1 MADTRWTLWV
11 FAGPGALSGPTTT
24 SQGALVHSV
33 PLGSALP
40 LGELLVGRTVE
51 LVAETIGEPTILQQL
66 TSEWPAQR
74 WSAGTPD
81 DEPAQ
86 RDLAAFVAWASSK
99 TPPGSRRALIVLGDL
114 LQACG
119 AAPEAMVGGY
129 RPTYPTPIKVK
140 KGSLTDTYTKNAADN
155 NYAKAGASGSY
166 TVVQIGA
173 TVGANDSVNFENE
186 ATWYRRNSAT
196 GNDYAPVDASGN
208 AILDKDRKPLAN
220 ATIDWTASG
229 VALTLP
235 ASRGLDATGTLDVDL
250 PTRRIELLADALAE
264 QRVDLLVSEGSELV
278 RVAALRRLAPH
289 TSVMVGPRCSDA
301 WAGHGLLALLDALA
315 AKPDAEPEPLA
326 HAMLDA
332 YADRLAGLQRAA
344 TQAGEPV
351 ASALRRA
358 LASGH
363 ELVALRS
370 AGAGGLLAE
379 LDGLAG
385 QLLADASDSPASR
398 CVSEACR
405 EGGDL
410 AGLLDALQRVAEDRR
425 RALATTIAATTIGR
439 RVIVANAGSEH
450 GSGIELDGPGLALG
464 PTSSWT
470 RLLDRA
476 AGRSDAELVR
486 RTIAEVRRLERR
498 PQLMAAS
505 SASPLCW
512 LEYRPVAKPDLDVA
526 ADFAAFLAAKLRE
539 PGPRQARHLALVVR
553 GARTRGASIAL
564 TDTVALSLVQLARVL
579 RDTLAEH
586 HRGPLALLVFDDPQ
600 LLALELAYELRDV
613 ASTLVTGRSMPP
625 SQALL
630 EARVSAKL
638 VRRCE
643 QQAADALA
651 PGAASSIA
659 TLVAP
664 WRREVATKL
673 ALQLI
678 APDQDLDGTL
688 DVDDNDDD
696 NDGVSD
702 RRDLDDDDDG
712 VLDKHELAGELALQ
726 AIDLRHMESLC
737 RRFGRMCALMF
748 ENLDDPAVLE
758 AVHIAS
764 TAGSLIELINRAQ
777 MQALV
782 HGSAVARDI
791 YLALGD
797 VYNWIS
803 ARVTA
808 IEQGGAPFWLDPRF
822 VIDHN
827 PTGYAARL
835 RISTAPGLG
844 RDYRELAFHRDVC
857 LHALLTAA
865 RVLEPAT
872 QKLWRFVSL
881 GLSHASD
888 AERRAQLAAAG
899 QDPDA
904 ATYFDS
910 LAGAPLLSLD
920 VEPSGSSY
928 ELSLASSLSTAV
940 LVRRDNAID
949 LDVLARS
956 LEGLGYVLSRGAAS
970 RAGWAYVESLGA
982 CLAEDLLQGLDE
994 VLEHERLALLD
1005 AGHSRA
1011 PHLALALP
1019 RELMRFPWELMRLP
1033 ARAPGQASELLAARF
1048 ALGRQMWSD
1057 RAIRRVR
1064 RDDRIRVL
1072 IVADPRTSAAELP
1085 GARAEGEAIRA
1096 LCSSM
1101 TRELGH
1107 GFAFECDAS
1116 IGETMT
1122 RANLRR
1128 LVREGSYDVLH
1139 FAGHAQHLADA
1150 PAQSGWLL
1158 SDGLLSVSE
1167 LRNTLEWTEQPPWLI
1182 FANACGAGM
1191 VEAANH
1197 YQGEVYGMAEACI
1210 RAGVNAFVAPLW
1222 KVHDESAR
1230 MLASEFYR
1238 RLLLE
1243 HASVGVALQ
1252 QARIHVGKAWAS
1264 LRSDAGLADISWAGM
1279 VLFGNPTE
1287 RL

>member
-1 MADTRWTLWV
+1 MTSE
-11 FAGPGALSGPTTT
+11 GARLR
-24 SQGALVHSV
+24 SV
-33 PLGSALP
+33 PLGAGLP
-40 LGELLVGRTVE
+40 LAECLAGRKIELVAE
-51 LVAETIGEPTILQQL
+51 KLVAETIGEPTLLQQL
-66 TSEWPAQR
+66 TDEWPAQR
-74 WSAGTPD
+74 WSGGSLERST
-81 DEPAQ
+81 EPAQ
-86 RDLAAFVAWASSK
+86 RDLAAFVAWASSQ

-119 AAPEAMVGGY
+119 EAPAAMVGGY

-155 NYAKAGASGSY
+155 NYTKAGASGSY

-173 TVGANDSVNFENE
+173 TVDANDRVNFENE
-186 ATWYRRNSAT
+186 STWYQRNSAT
-196 GNDYAPVDASGN
+196 GNAYAPVDASGN

-229 VALTLP
+229 VTLTLP
-235 ASRGLDATGTLDVDL
+235 VSRGLDATGPLDVDL
-250 PTRRIELLADALAE
+250 SARRIELLADALA
-264 QRVDLLVSEGSELV
+264 QHRVDLLVSEGSELV
-278 RVAALRRLAPH
+278 RLASLRRLAPQA
-289 TSVMVGPRCSDA
+289 TVMVGPRCSDA

-326 HAMLDA
+326 HALLDA
-332 YADRLAGLQRAA
+332 YADRLARLQRAA
-344 TQAGEPV
+344 AQAGEPV

-358 LASGH
+358 LAGGH

-379 LDGLAG
+379 LDGLAA
-385 QLLADASDSPASR
+385 QALADSPDSPASR

-405 EGGDL
+405 GGGDL

-439 RVIVANAGSEH
+439 RVIVANAASSQ

-464 PTSSWT
+464 PASSWT
-470 RLLDRA
+470 RLLERA
-476 AGRSDAELVR
+476 AGRGDAELVR
-486 RTIAEVRRLERR
+486 RTIAEVRSLERR
-498 PQLMAAS
+498 PLRARAS

-512 LEYRPVAKPDLDVA
+512 LEYRPAAKPDLDAA
-526 ADFAAFLAAKLRE
+526 ADLAAFLAAKLRE
-539 PGPRQARHLALVVR
+539 PSTQQARHLALVVR

-564 TDTVALSLVQLARVL
+564 TDTAALSLVQLARVL
-579 RDTLAEH
+579 REVLAEQR
-586 HRGPLALLVFDDPQ
+586 RGPLALLVVDDPQ

-613 ASTLVTGRSMPP
+613 AYTLVTGTSEPP

-651 PGAASSIA
+651 PGPASSITA
-659 TLVAP
+659 LVEP
-664 WRREVATKL
+664 WRRDVATKL
-673 ALQLI
+673 AQQLI

-688 DVDDNDDD
+688 DVDDKDDD

-712 VLDKHELAGELALQ
+712 IPDKLELIGELALQ
-726 AIDLRHMESLC
+726 AIDLRHMEALC

-758 AVHIAS
+758 AVRIAS
-764 TAGSLIELINRAQ
+764 PAGSMIELINLAQ
-777 MQALV
+777 MGALV
-782 HGSAVARDI
+782 DGSSVAYDI
-791 YLALGD
+791 HLALGD
-797 VYNWIS
+797 VYNWI
-803 ARVTA
+803 ATRATA
-808 IEQGGAPFWLDPRF
+808 IQQASAPFWIDPRF
-822 VIDHN
+822 VEDRS
-827 PTGYAARL
+827 PSGYAARL

-872 QKLWRFVSL
+872 QKLWRFVAL
-881 GLSHASD
+881 GLSHVSES
-888 AERRAQLAAAG
+888 ERRTRLGACG
-899 QDPDA
+899 QDSNA
-904 ATYFDS
+904 VSYFES
-910 LAGAPLLSLD
+910 LAPAPMLSLD
-920 VEPSGSSY
+920 VEPSGSGY

-940 LVRRDNAID
+940 LVRRHNAID
-949 LDVLARS
+949 LDALARS
-956 LEGLGYVLSRGAAS
+956 LDGLGYVLSRGAAS

-982 CLAEDLLQGLDE
+982 CLAEDLLQGLDD
-994 VLEHERLALLD
+994 VLERERLALLD
-1005 AGHSRA
+1005 AGRCRT

-1033 ARAPGQASELLAARF
+1033 ARAPGQAGELLAARF

-1057 RAIRRVR
+1057 REVRRIH

-1107 GFAFECDAS
+1107 GFAFQCDAH
-1116 IGETMT
+1116 IGETIT
-1122 RANLRR
+1122 RTRLRQ
-1128 LVREGSYDVLH
+1128 LVREGCYDVLH
-1139 FAGHAQHLADA
+1139 FAGHAQHHVDA
-1150 PAQSGWLL
+1150 PERSGWLL
-1158 SDGLLSVSE
+1158 SDGLLSVTE

-1182 FANACGAGM
+1182 FANACAAGM
-1191 VEAANH
+1191 IEAH
-1197 YQGEVYGMAEACI
+1197 GMAEACI
-1210 RAGVNAFVAPLW
+1210 RAGVNAYVAPLW

-1243 HASVGVALQ
+1243 RASVGVALQ

-1264 LRSDAGLADISWAGM
+1264 LRHDTGLADISWAGM
-1279 VLFGNPTE
+1279 VLFGSPTE
-1287 RL
+1287 RLNEG

>member
-1 MADTRWTLWV
+1 MPDARWTLWV
-11 FAGPGALSGPTTT
+11 FAGPGALAGPTITPE
-24 SQGALVHSV
+24 GACSRSV
-33 PLGSALP
+33 ALGVVPS
-40 LGELLVGRTVE
+40 LGELLGGRTSAPE
-51 LVAETIGEPTILQQL
+51 LVAELVGEPTILQQL

-74 WSAGTPD
+74 WSAGTLD
-81 DEPAQ
+81 AEPAQ

-99 TPPGSRRALIVLGDL
+99 TPAGSRRALIVLGDL
-114 LQACG
+114 LRACG
-119 AAPEAMVGGY
+119 EAPEAMVGGY
-129 RPTYPTPIKVK
+129 RPTYPTQIKVK
-140 KGSLTDTYTKNAADN
+140 KPSSTDTYTKNAAN
-155 NYAKAGASGSY
+155 NDYAKAGASGSY

-173 TVGANDSVNFENE
+173 TVAANDGVNFENE
-186 ATWYRRNSAT
+186 ATWYRRTSAT
-196 GNDYAPVDASGN
+196 SNAYAPVDASGN
-208 AILDKDRKPLAN
+208 AILDKDRRPLAD
-220 ATIDWTASG
+220 ATIDWTAAG

-235 ASRGLDATGTLDVDL
+235 VSRGLDATGSLDVDL
-250 PTRRIELLADALAE
+250 ATRRIEVLADALAQ

-278 RVAALRRLAPH
+278 RVAALRRLAPQA
-289 TSVMVGPRCSDA
+289 SVLVGPRCSDA

-315 AKPDAEPEPLA
+315 ATPDAEPEPLA
-326 HAMLDA
+326 NAMLDA
-332 YADRLAGLQRAA
+332 YADRLAQLQR
-344 TQAGEPV
+344 AGEPV
-351 ASALRRA
+351 ASSLRRA
-358 LASGH
+358 LAGGH

-379 LDGLAG
+379 LDGLAA
-385 QLLADASDSPASR
+385 QVLADASGSPASH
-398 CVSEACR
+398 CVSEACHG
-405 EGGDL
+405 GGDL

-425 RALATTIAATTIGR
+425 RALVTSIAATTIGR
-439 RVIVANAGSEH
+439 RVIVANAGSEAS
-450 GSGIELDGPGLALG
+450 SGIELDGPGLALG

-470 RLLDRA
+470 RLLDRV

-486 RTIAEVRRLERR
+486 RTIAEVRRLEQR
-498 PQLMAAS
+498 PQYTAAS
-505 SASPLCW
+505 PASPLCW
-512 LEYRPVAKPDLDVA
+512 LEYRPAAKPDLDAA
-526 ADFAAFLAAKLRE
+526 ADFAAFLATKLRE

-564 TDTVALSLVQLARVL
+564 TDTAALSLVQLARAL
-579 RDTLAEH
+579 REALAEQR
-586 HRGPLALLVFDDPQ
+586 RGPLALLVFDDPQ

-613 ASTLVTGRSMPP
+613 ASTLVTGTSGPP
-625 SQALL
+625 SQVLL

-651 PGAASSIA
+651 PGSASSIA
-659 TLVAP
+659 AVVAP
-664 WRREVATKL
+664 WRREVAAKL

-688 DVDDNDDD
+688 DVDDKDDD
-696 NDGVSD
+696 DDGVPD

-726 AIDLRHMESLC
+726 AIDLRHMEALC

-748 ENLDDPAVLE
+748 ENLDDPTVLE
-758 AVHIAS
+758 AVRLAS
-764 TAGSLIELINRAQ
+764 SADNLIELINRAQ
-777 MQALV
+777 MLALV

-803 ARVTA
+803 GRADA
-808 IEQGGAPFWLDPRF
+808 IQQAGVPFWLDPRF
-822 VIDHN
+822 VEDRS
-827 PTGYAARL
+827 PGGYATRL
-835 RISTAPGLG
+835 RISTAPWLG
-844 RDYRELAFHRDVC
+844 RDHRELAFHRDVC

-881 GLSHASD
+881 GLSRASD
-888 AERRAQLAAAG
+888 AERRDRLGALG
-899 QDPDA
+899 EDPDA

-910 LAGAPLLSLD
+910 LARAPLLSLD
-920 VEPSGSSY
+920 AEPSGASY

-940 LVRRDNAID
+940 LVRRRNAID
-949 LDVLARS
+949 LDALARS

-982 CLAEDLLQGLDE
+982 CLAEDLLQGLDD
-994 VLEHERLALLD
+994 VLERERLALLD
-1005 AGHSRA
+1005 EGHSRA

-1057 RAIRRVR
+1057 RAIRRIR

-1101 TRELGH
+1101 ARELGH

-1116 IGETMT
+1116 LGETLT
-1122 RANLRR
+1122 RADLRR
-1128 LVREGSYDVLH
+1128 RVREGSYDVLH
-1139 FAGHAQHLADA
+1139 FAGHAQHRADA
-1150 PAQSGWLL
+1150 PEQSGWLL
-1158 SDGLLSVSE
+1158 SDGLLSVTE

-1191 VEAANH
+1191 VEAASP
-1197 YQGEVYGMAEACI
+1197 YQGEVHGMAEACI

-1264 LRSDAGLADISWAGM
+1264 LRGDAGLADISWAGM